1 MWALMKNL
9 KGVNRAAQFAE
20 GKILL
25 EDWLAVNN
33 PVEMNF
39 PPGVSRIRRNPL
51 RYGFVSISQ

>member
-1 MWALMKNL
+1 MKNL
-9 KGVNRAAQFAE
+9 KGVNGAAQFAE

-39 PPGVSRIRRNPL
+39 PPGVSRSRRNPL